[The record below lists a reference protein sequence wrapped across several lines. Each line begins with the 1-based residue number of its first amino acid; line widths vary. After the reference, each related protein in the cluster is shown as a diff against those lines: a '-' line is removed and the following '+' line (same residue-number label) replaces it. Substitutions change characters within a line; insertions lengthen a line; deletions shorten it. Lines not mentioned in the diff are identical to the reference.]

1 MNFVTGSY
9 SFHMCFSVTISL
21 IVTFFHMLI
30 FQNFTQVSG
39 ISKNYLV
46 TIKGILFNP
55 RKSTWCKKASCYY
68 CFCQRHTCD
77 KMQKYTSGTW
87 WGQPLVTLTN
97 TGGTG
102 SKAPIIF
109 LFFGVKLKHG
119 LQIVFC
125 PFSLFYTCIIT
136 LSFLVF
142 TVSFFLLYLSHYFVS
157 RHFFMFLPV
166 PSRVENII

>member
-77 KMQKYTSGTW
+77 KMQKYTCGTLG
-87 WGQPLVTLTN
+87 GQPFVTLSWI
-97 TGGTG
+97 G
-102 SKAPIIF
+102 K
-109 LFFGVKLKHG
+109 K
-119 LQIVFC
+119 
-125 PFSLFYTCIIT
+125 
-136 LSFLVF
+136 
-142 TVSFFLLYLSHYFVS
+142 SFFFYLDD
-157 RHFFMFLPV
+157 MFLLLSIDV
-166 PSRVENII
+166 VDMIIDML